1 MIHRKPQKSSKKH
14 FVAQVQFIS
23 VRRLATRVLI
33 RPTAVTEARLNLVPA
48 GLTRQNRFH
57 SVTDLSWCRWIILEQ
72 HRQQVPADSEAP
84 VSVGRRCGLW
94 FVKHTS
100 KRISTCILLSNLL
113 ITDIVHIIHTVKKSK
128 TKILKII
135 KAPVKAKSVNN
146 TDTKHQKLTVK
157 ALKN

>member
-100 KRISTCILLSNLL
+100 KRISILLSNLL

-135 KAPVKAKSVNN
+135 KAPEKAKSVPVNN
-146 TDTKHQKLTVK
+146 TDTMHQKLTVK